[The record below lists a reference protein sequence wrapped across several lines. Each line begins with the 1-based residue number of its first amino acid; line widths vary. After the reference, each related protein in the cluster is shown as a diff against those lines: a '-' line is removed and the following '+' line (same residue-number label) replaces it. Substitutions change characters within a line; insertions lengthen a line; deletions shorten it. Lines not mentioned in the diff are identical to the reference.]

1 MPAAIDPLAPLW
13 LSAVLFALG
22 IIGVF
27 VRRSLLTMA
36 TSLQVMAAASV
47 LALVG
52 FDGQHLS
59 VAPSHAAPGQGLGVL
74 ILAVAAA
81 QGMVALGL
89 VSARQRIAR
98 RARRRGASPW

>member
-1 MPAAIDPLAPLW
+1 MSAAIDPLAPLW
-13 LSAVLFALG
+13 LSAVLLALG

-36 TSLQVMAAASV
+36 MSLQLMAAAAV

-52 FDGQHLS
+52 FDAQHLS

-74 ILAVAAA
+74 ILTVAAA

-89 VSARQRIAR
+89 VIARQRIAR
-98 RARRRGASPW
+98 RGRGRGVSPW